1 LFSYAERKQ
10 RVFADSGKE
19 RKGSRR
25 MLKKLKPLSLLLFL
39 ALPLML
45 AGCSTP
51 EVLDPKGPV
60 ASQQSDLIILSIIFM
75 LTIVAVVF
83 VLLTIIL
90 VKYRERKDHDKYSPE
105 LHGSMLL
112 ETIWT
117 IIPIIIVVILAI
129 PTVRTIYNLE
139 EAPEA
144 KTAEAANE
152 DPLVIEATSINWK
165 WVFTY
170 PEEDIE
176 TVDYLHIPIHRPVE
190 FKLTSADNMAALW
203 IPSLGGQKYAMS
215 GMQTTL
221 FLQADEAGEYDGRN
235 ANFTGEGFNEQRFVV
250 YAEEEADYDQWVE
263 EVQDSAPEL
272 TQYEYDNL
280 LIPGVYEG
288 TAEFNG
294 THLQWIDHSKDAEY
308 TLEAWER
315 LGYEPKNPHAKDKN
329 QNILPEDEIPYYEQ
343 DNTVDYSDENMDH
356 ENMENEEHASH
367 E

>member
-1 LFSYAERKQ
+1 
-10 RVFADSGKE
+10 
-19 RKGSRR
+19 

-117 IIPIIIVVILAI
+117 IIPIIIVVILAV
-129 PTVRTIYNLE
+129 PTVRTIYSLE
-139 EAPEA
+139 EAPQP

-152 DPLVIEATSINWK
+152 DPLVVHATSINWK

-170 PEEDIE
+170 PDEDIE
-176 TVDYLHIPIHRPVE
+176 TVNYLHIPIHRPVE
-190 FKLTSADNMAALW
+190 FKLTSADSMAALW
-203 IPSLGGQKYAMS
+203 IPSLGGQKYNMA

-221 FLQADEAGEYDGRN
+221 YLQADHVGTYDGRN
-235 ANFTGEGFNEQRFVV
+235 ANFTGEGFNEQRFKV
-250 YAEEEADYDQWVE
+250 YADEEADYQQWVE
-263 EVQDSAPEL
+263 DVQNSAPEL

-280 LIPGVYEG
+280 LIPGVYDKTDDG

-294 THLQWIDHSKDAEY
+294 THLQWIDHSKDANY
-308 TLEAWER
+308 TLEAWDR
-315 LGYEPKNPHAKDKN
+315 LGYEPKNPHAKDKS
-329 QNILPEDEIPYYEQ
+329 QNILPEDEIPYYQQ
-343 DNTVDYSDENMDH
+343 DNTVDYSDENMDS
-356 ENMENEEHASH
+356 EEHASH